1 MSPTPDRFT
10 LSAADLQTSP
20 MRRLRSQTVRWLFMG
35 AAAVTVLVSALII
48 WTVASQAWTYI
59 SQVEFTKLTDIGW
72 FPRRGLF
79 DLSTLLV
86 NSLQI
91 SVIAMA
97 VAVPSGFGAAIYLS
111 EYAHPKVRKVMK
123 PTLELLASV
132 PSVVLG
138 VFAISFITPS
148 ILSNFFNE
156 INFFNKLAAGI
167 AVGLLVIPLIASI
180 AEDALRAVP
189 VALREASAGLGA
201 RKVTTSIRVVLPAA
215 MSGLMAATIV
225 GFSRAI
231 GETMVVTIASGGGD
245 TSLFNMSILESGG
258 TITSAMAAL
267 GLGHRPGRRQ
277 RSGVPEP
284 LLPGRPAVRH
294 DPGAQHGRR
303 SDRPPAAEQVLR
315 EQALTWQY

>member
-1 MSPTPDRFT
+1 MTPDHLT
-10 LSAADLQTSP
+10 AADLQTSLG
-20 MRRLRSQTVRWLFMG
+20 RRIRSQTVRWLFMG

-48 WTVASQAWTYI
+48 WTVASGAWTFI
-59 SQVEFTKLTDIGW
+59 SQVEFTRLTDIGW

-79 DLSTLLV
+79 DLTTLLV
-86 NSLQI
+86 NSAQI

-97 VAVPSGFGAAIYLS
+97 VAVPSGFGAAFYLS
-111 EYAHPKVRKVMK
+111 EYAHPRVRRVMK

-148 ILSNFFNE
+148 ILTNFFSE

-180 AEDALRAVP
+180 SEDALRAVP
-189 VALREASAGLGA
+189 QALREASAGLGA
-201 RKVTTSIRVVLPAA
+201 RRVTTSIRVVLPAA

-245 TSLFNMSILESGG
+245 TSLFNLSLFEPGG
-258 TITSAMAAL
+258 TLTSAMAAL
-267 GLGHRPGRRQ
+267 GLGTDQVAGNNLAFQSLFFLGALLFAMTLVLNMVGDVIVRRLQ
-277 RSGVPEP
+277 NR
-284 LLPGRPAVRH
+284 
-294 DPGAQHGRR
+294 
-303 SDRPPAAEQVLR
+303 
-315 EQALTWQY
+315 Y

>member
-1 MSPTPDRFT
+1 MSPPTDSAQLT
-10 LSAADLQTSP
+10 AADLQTSL
-20 MRRLRSQTVRWLFMG
+20 MRRVRSHTVRWLFMG
-35 AAAVTVLVSALII
+35 AATVTVLVSALII
-48 WTVASQAWTYI
+48 WTVASGAWTFI
-59 SQVEFTKLTDIGW
+59 SQVELTKLTDIGW

-79 DLSTLLV
+79 DLTTLLV
-86 NSLQI
+86 NSAQI

-111 EYAHPKVRKVMK
+111 EYAHPRVRRVMK

-148 ILSNFFNE
+148 ILSNFFDE

-189 VALREASAGLGA
+189 LALREASAGLGA
-201 RKVTTSIRVVLPAA
+201 RRVTTSIRVVLPAA
-215 MSGLMAATIV
+215 MSGLMAAVIV

-245 TSLFNMSILESGG
+245 TSLFNPSLFESGG
-258 TITSAMAAL
+258 TLTSAMAAL
-267 GLGHRPGRRQ
+267 GLGTDQVAGSTLAFQSLYFLGALLFAMTLVLNMAGDMIVRR
-277 RSGVPEP
+277 
-284 LLPGRPAVRH
+284 
-294 DPGAQHGRR
+294 
-303 SDRPPAAEQVLR
+303 LR
-315 EQALTWQY
+315 NRY

>member
-1 MSPTPDRFT
+1 
-10 LSAADLQTSP
+10 
-20 MRRLRSQTVRWLFMG
+20 MRRVRSHTVRWLFMG
-35 AAAVTVLVSALII
+35 AATVTVLVSALII
-48 WTVASQAWTYI
+48 WTVASGAWTFI
-59 SQVEFTKLTDIGW
+59 SQVELTKLTDIGW

-79 DLSTLLV
+79 DLTTLLV
-86 NSLQI
+86 NSAQI
-91 SVIAMA
+91 AVIAMA

-148 ILSNFFNE
+148 ILTNFFSD

-189 VALREASAGLGA
+189 GALREASAGLGA

-215 MSGLMAATIV
+215 LSGLMAAVIV

-245 TSLFNMSILESGG
+245 TSLFNLSLFESGG
-258 TITSAMAAL
+258 TLTSAMAAL
-267 GLGHRPGRRQ
+267 GLGTDQVAGSTLAFQSLYFLGALLFAMTLVLNMAGDVIVRRLQ
-277 RSGVPEP
+277 NR
-284 LLPGRPAVRH
+284 
-294 DPGAQHGRR
+294 
-303 SDRPPAAEQVLR
+303 
-315 EQALTWQY
+315 Y

>member
-1 MSPTPDRFT
+1 MTPDHLT
-10 LSAADLQTSP
+10 AADLQTSLG
-20 MRRLRSQTVRWLFMG
+20 RRIRSQTVRWLFMG

-48 WTVASQAWTYI
+48 WTVASGAWTFI
-59 SQVEFTKLTDIGW
+59 SQVEFTRLTDIGW

-79 DLSTLLV
+79 DLTTLLV
-86 NSLQI
+86 NSAQI

-97 VAVPSGFGAAIYLS
+97 VAVPSGFGAAFYLS
-111 EYAHPKVRKVMK
+111 EYAHPRVRRVMK
-123 PTLELLASV
+123 PALELLASV

-148 ILSNFFNE
+148 ILTNFFSE

-180 AEDALRAVP
+180 SEDALRAVP
-189 VALREASAGLGA
+189 QALREASAGLGA
-201 RKVTTSIRVVLPAA
+201 RRVTTSIRVVLPAA

-245 TSLFNMSILESGG
+245 TSLFNLSLFEPGG
-258 TITSAMAAL
+258 TFTSAMAAL
-267 GLGHRPGRRQ
+267 GLGTDQVAGNNLAFQSLFFLGALLFAMTLVLNMVGDVIVRRLQ
-277 RSGVPEP
+277 NR
-284 LLPGRPAVRH
+284 
-294 DPGAQHGRR
+294 
-303 SDRPPAAEQVLR
+303 
-315 EQALTWQY
+315 Y

>member
-1 MSPTPDRFT
+1 MTRGQLT
-10 LSAADLQTSP
+10 AADLQTSV
-20 MRRLRSQTVRWLFMG
+20 MRRVRSHTVRWLFLG
-35 AAAVTVLVSALII
+35 AATVTVLVSALII
-48 WTVASQAWTYI
+48 WTVASGAWTFI
-59 SQVEFTKLTDIGW
+59 SQVELTKLTDIGW

-79 DLSTLLV
+79 DLTTLLV
-86 NSLQI
+86 NSAQI

-148 ILSNFFNE
+148 LLTNFFSD

-189 VALREASAGLGA
+189 LALREASAGLGA

-215 MSGLMAATIV
+215 MSGLMAAIIV

-245 TSLFNMSILESGG
+245 TSLFNLSLFESGG
-258 TITSAMAAL
+258 TLTSAMAAL
-267 GLGHRPGRRQ
+267 GLGTDQVAGSTLAFQSLYFLGALLFAMTLVLNMVGDVIVRRLQ
-277 RSGVPEP
+277 NR
-284 LLPGRPAVRH
+284 
-294 DPGAQHGRR
+294 
-303 SDRPPAAEQVLR
+303 
-315 EQALTWQY
+315 Y

>member
-1 MSPTPDRFT
+1 MTPDQLT
-10 LSAADLQTSP
+10 AADLQTSLG
-20 MRRLRSQTVRWLFMG
+20 RRIRSQTVRWLFLG

-48 WTVASQAWTYI
+48 WTVASGAWTFI
-59 SQVEFTKLTDIGW
+59 SQVELTKLTDIGW

-86 NSLQI
+86 NSAQI

-97 VAVPSGFGAAIYLS
+97 VAVPSGFGAAFYLS
-111 EYAHPKVRKVMK
+111 EYAHPKVRRVMK

-148 ILSNFFNE
+148 ILTNFFDG

-180 AEDALRAVP
+180 SEDALRAVP
-189 VALREASAGLGA
+189 LALREASAGLGA
-201 RKVTTSIRVVLPAA
+201 RRVTTSIRVVLPAA
-215 MSGLMAATIV
+215 LSGLMAATVV

-245 TSLFNMSILESGG
+245 TSLFNLSLFESGG
-258 TITSAMAAL
+258 TFTSAMAAL
-267 GLGHRPGRRQ
+267 GLGTDQVAGNTLAFQSLFFLGALLFAITLLLNMAGDMIVRRLQ
-277 RSGVPEP
+277 NR
-284 LLPGRPAVRH
+284 
-294 DPGAQHGRR
+294 
-303 SDRPPAAEQVLR
+303 
-315 EQALTWQY
+315 Y

>member
-1 MSPTPDRFT
+1 MSLTPDNPQ
-10 LSAADLQTSP
+10 LSVADLRTSR
-20 MRRLRSQTVRWLFMG
+20 MRRVRSGTVRWLFMS

-48 WTVASQAWTYI
+48 WTVASEAWTFI
-59 SQVEFTKLTDIGW
+59 SQVVWDSLTDIGW

-86 NSLQI
+86 NSIQI

-97 VAVPSGFGAAIYLS
+97 VALPSGFGAAIYLS
-111 EYAHPKVRKVMK
+111 EYAHPRVRRVMK

-148 ILSNFFNE
+148 ILTNFFSE

-180 AEDALRAVP
+180 SEDALRAVP

-201 RKVTTSIRVVLPAA
+201 RRVSTSIRVVLPAA
-215 MSGLMAATIV
+215 MSGLMAAAIV

-245 TSLFNMSILESGG
+245 TSLFNLALTESGG
-258 TITSAMAAL
+258 TFTSAMAAL
-267 GLGHRPGRRQ
+267 GLGTDQVAGNDLAFQSLYFLGALLFAITLVLNMAGDLIVRRMQ
-277 RSGVPEP
+277 NK
-284 LLPGRPAVRH
+284 
-294 DPGAQHGRR
+294 
-303 SDRPPAAEQVLR
+303 
-315 EQALTWQY
+315 Y

>member
-1 MSPTPDRFT
+1 MTPDHLT
-10 LSAADLQTSP
+10 AADLQTSLG
-20 MRRLRSQTVRWLFMG
+20 RRIRSQTVRWLFMG

-48 WTVASQAWTYI
+48 WTVASGAWTFI
-59 SQVEFTKLTDIGW
+59 SQVELTRLTDIGW

-79 DLSTLLV
+79 DLTTLLV
-86 NSLQI
+86 NSAQI

-97 VAVPSGFGAAIYLS
+97 VAVPSGFGAAFYLS
-111 EYAHPKVRKVMK
+111 EYAHPRVRRVMK

-148 ILSNFFNE
+148 ILTNFFSD

-180 AEDALRAVP
+180 SEDALRAVP
-189 VALREASAGLGA
+189 QALREASAGLGA
-201 RKVTTSIRVVLPAA
+201 RRVTTSIRVVLPAA

-245 TSLFNMSILESGG
+245 TSLFNLSLYESGG
-258 TITSAMAAL
+258 TLTSAMAAL
-267 GLGHRPGRRQ
+267 GLGTDQVAGNNLAFQSLFFLGALLFAMTLVLNMVGDVIVRRLQ
-277 RSGVPEP
+277 NR
-284 LLPGRPAVRH
+284 
-294 DPGAQHGRR
+294 
-303 SDRPPAAEQVLR
+303 
-315 EQALTWQY
+315 Y

>member
-10 LSAADLQTSP
+10 LSAADFQTSP
-20 MRRLRSQTVRWLFMG
+20 MRRLRSQTARWLFMG

-148 ILSNFFNE
+148 ILSNFFNQ

-201 RKVTTSIRVVLPAA
+201 RKVTTSVRVVLPAA

-267 GLGHRPGRRQ
+267 GLGTDQVAGNDLAFQSLYFLGALLFVITLVLNMAGDVIVRRLQ
-277 RSGVPEP
+277 NR
-284 LLPGRPAVRH
+284 
-294 DPGAQHGRR
+294 
-303 SDRPPAAEQVLR
+303 
-315 EQALTWQY
+315 Y

>member
-1 MSPTPDRFT
+1 MPQDSPT
-10 LSAADLQTSP
+10 LSVADLRTSAS
-20 MRRLRSQTVRWLFMG
+20 RRAWSAGARWVFALAALATV
-35 AAAVTVLVSALII
+35 VVSLLIV
-48 WTVASQAWTYI
+48 WTVASGAWTFI
-59 SQVEFTKLTDIGW
+59 SQVAWGSLTEIGW

-86 NSLQI
+86 NSAQI
-91 SVIAMA
+91 AVIAMA

-148 ILSNFFNE
+148 ILSNFFSD

-189 VALREASAGLGA
+189 VALREASSGLGA
-201 RKVTTSIRVVLPAA
+201 RKVTTSVRVVLPAA
-215 MSGLMAATIV
+215 MSGLMAAVIV

-245 TSLFNMSILESGG
+245 TSLFNLSLFESGG
-258 TITSAMAAL
+258 TLTSAMAAL
-267 GLGHRPGRRQ
+267 GLGTDQVAGNNLAFQSLYFLGALLFAMTLVLNMAGDLIVRRLQ
-277 RSGVPEP
+277 NK
-284 LLPGRPAVRH
+284 
-294 DPGAQHGRR
+294 
-303 SDRPPAAEQVLR
+303 
-315 EQALTWQY
+315 Y

>member
-1 MSPTPDRFT
+1 MTPDHLT
-10 LSAADLQTSP
+10 AADLQTSLG
-20 MRRLRSQTVRWLFMG
+20 RRIRSRTVRWLFMG

-48 WTVASQAWTYI
+48 WTVASGAWTFI
-59 SQVEFTKLTDIGW
+59 SQVELTRLTDIGW

-79 DLSTLLV
+79 DLTTLLV
-86 NSLQI
+86 NSAQI

-97 VAVPSGFGAAIYLS
+97 VAVPSGFGAAFYLS
-111 EYAHPKVRKVMK
+111 EYAHPRVRRVMK

-148 ILSNFFNE
+148 ILTNFFSD

-180 AEDALRAVP
+180 SEDALRAVP
-189 VALREASAGLGA
+189 QALREASAGLGA
-201 RKVTTSIRVVLPAA
+201 RRVTTSIRVVLPAA

-245 TSLFNMSILESGG
+245 TSLYNLSLYESGG
-258 TITSAMAAL
+258 TLTSAMAAL
-267 GLGHRPGRRQ
+267 GLGTDQVAGNNLAFQSLFFLGALLFAMTLVLNMVGDVIVRRLQ
-277 RSGVPEP
+277 NR
-284 LLPGRPAVRH
+284 
-294 DPGAQHGRR
+294 
-303 SDRPPAAEQVLR
+303 
-315 EQALTWQY
+315 Y

>member
-1 MSPTPDRFT
+1 MSLTPDNPQ
-10 LSAADLQTSP
+10 LSVADLRTSR
-20 MRRLRSQTVRWLFMG
+20 MRRVRSGTVRWLFMS

-48 WTVASQAWTYI
+48 WTVASEAWTFI
-59 SQVEFTKLTDIGW
+59 SQVVWDSLTDIGW

-86 NSLQI
+86 NSIQI

-111 EYAHPKVRKVMK
+111 EYAHPRVRRVMK
-123 PTLELLASV
+123 PALELLASV

-148 ILSNFFNE
+148 ILTNFFSE

-180 AEDALRAVP
+180 SEDALRAVP

-201 RKVTTSIRVVLPAA
+201 RRVSTSIRVVLPAA
-215 MSGLMAATIV
+215 MSGLMAAAIV

-245 TSLFNMSILESGG
+245 TSLFNLALTESGG
-258 TITSAMAAL
+258 TFTSAMAAL
-267 GLGHRPGRRQ
+267 GLGTDQVAGNDLAFQSLYFLGALLFAITLVLNMAGDLIVRRLQ
-277 RSGVPEP
+277 NK
-284 LLPGRPAVRH
+284 
-294 DPGAQHGRR
+294 
-303 SDRPPAAEQVLR
+303 
-315 EQALTWQY
+315 Y

>member
-1 MSPTPDRFT
+1 MTRHQLT
-10 LSAADLQTSP
+10 AADLQTSL
-20 MRRLRSQTVRWLFMG
+20 MRRVRSHTVRWLFLG
-35 AAAVTVLVSALII
+35 AAAVTVLVSGLII
-48 WTVASQAWTYI
+48 WTVASGAWTFI
-59 SQVEFTKLTDIGW
+59 RQVEFTRLTDIGW

-79 DLSTLLV
+79 DLTTLLV
-86 NSLQI
+86 NSVQI

-111 EYAHPKVRKVMK
+111 EYAHPRVRKVMK

-148 ILSNFFNE
+148 ILTNFFSE

-180 AEDALRAVP
+180 SEDALRAVP
-189 VALREASAGLGA
+189 GALREASAGLGA
-201 RKVTTSIRVVLPAA
+201 RRVTTSIRVVLPAA

-245 TSLFNMSILESGG
+245 TSLFNLSLFESGG
-258 TITSAMAAL
+258 TLTSAMAAL
-267 GLGHRPGRRQ
+267 GLGTDQVAGNTLAFQSLYFLGALLFVMTLVLNMAGDVIVRRLQ
-277 RSGVPEP
+277 NR
-284 LLPGRPAVRH
+284 
-294 DPGAQHGRR
+294 
-303 SDRPPAAEQVLR
+303 
-315 EQALTWQY
+315 Y

>member
-1 MSPTPDRFT
+1 MSPTPDRIT

-20 MRRLRSQTVRWLFMG
+20 MRRVRSQAVRWLFMG

-86 NSLQI
+86 NSAQI

-111 EYAHPKVRKVMK
+111 EYAHPKVRRVMK

-267 GLGHRPGRRQ
+267 GLGTDQVAGNNLAFQSLYFLGALLFVMTLVLNMAGDVIVRRLQ
-277 RSGVPEP
+277 NR
-284 LLPGRPAVRH
+284 
-294 DPGAQHGRR
+294 
-303 SDRPPAAEQVLR
+303 
-315 EQALTWQY
+315 Y

>member
-1 MSPTPDRFT
+1 MSPPADSHHLT
-10 LSAADLQTSP
+10 AADLQTSLG
-20 MRRLRSQTVRWLFMG
+20 RRVRSQTVRWLFMSS
-35 AAAVTVLVSALII
+35 ATVTVGVSALII
-48 WTVASQAWTYI
+48 WTVASEAWAYI
-59 SQVEFTKLTDIGW
+59 SQVDAAKLTDIGW

-86 NSLQI
+86 NSAQI
-91 SVIAMA
+91 SVIAML

-148 ILSNFFNE
+148 ILTNFFSD

-180 AEDALRAVP
+180 SEDALRAVP
-189 VALREASAGLGA
+189 LALREASAGLGA

-245 TSLFNMSILESGG
+245 TSLFNLSLFESGG

-267 GLGHRPGRRQ
+267 GLGTDQVAGNNLAFQ
-277 RSGVPEP
+277 SLYFLGA
-284 LLPGRPAVRH
+284 LLFAITLALNMAGDLIVR
-294 DPGAQHGRR
+294 GLQNK
-303 SDRPPAAEQVLR
+303 
-315 EQALTWQY
+315 Y

>member
-1 MSPTPDRFT
+1 MTPAMPSQISTPLR
-10 LSAADLQTSP
+10 AADLRTSTG
-20 MRRLRSQTVRWLFMG
+20 RRVRSVG
-35 AAAVTVLVSALII
+35 AKWAFALAALVTVLVSVLII
-48 WTVASQAWTYI
+48 WTVASEAWTFI
-59 SQVEFTKLTDIGW
+59 SQVIWDNLTDIGW
-72 FPRRGLF
+72 YPRRGLF

-86 NSLQI
+86 NSAQI
-91 SVIAMA
+91 AVVAMA

-148 ILSNFFNE
+148 ILTNFFSE
-156 INFFNKLAAGI
+156 INYFNKLAAGI

-189 VALREASAGLGA
+189 LALREASSGLGA

-215 MSGLMAATIV
+215 MSGLMAAVIV

-245 TSLFNMSILESGG
+245 TSLFNLSLLESGG
-258 TITSAMAAL
+258 TVTSAMAAL
-267 GLGHRPGRRQ
+267 GLGTDQVAGNNLAFQSLYFLGAMLFAITLVLNMAGDLIVRR
-277 RSGVPEP
+277 
-284 LLPGRPAVRH
+284 
-294 DPGAQHGRR
+294 
-303 SDRPPAAEQVLR
+303 LR
-315 EQALTWQY
+315 NKY

>member
-1 MSPTPDRFT
+1 MPQDSST
-10 LSAADLQTSP
+10 LSVADLRTSAS
-20 MRRLRSQTVRWLFMG
+20 RRAWSAGARWVFALAALATV
-35 AAAVTVLVSALII
+35 VVSLLIV
-48 WTVASQAWTYI
+48 WTVASGAWTFI
-59 SQVEFTKLTDIGW
+59 SQVAWGSLTEIGW

-86 NSLQI
+86 NSVQI

-111 EYAHPKVRKVMK
+111 EYAHPKVRKVLK

-148 ILSNFFNE
+148 LLSNFFSD

-189 VALREASAGLGA
+189 VALREASSGLGA
-201 RKVTTSIRVVLPAA
+201 RKVTTSVRVVLPAA
-215 MSGLMAATIV
+215 MSGLMAAVIV

-245 TSLFNMSILESGG
+245 TSLFNLSLLESGG
-258 TITSAMAAL
+258 TLTSAMAAL
-267 GLGHRPGRRQ
+267 GLGTDQVAGNNLAFQSLYFLGALLFAMTLVLNMLGDLIVRRLQ
-277 RSGVPEP
+277 NK
-284 LLPGRPAVRH
+284 
-294 DPGAQHGRR
+294 
-303 SDRPPAAEQVLR
+303 
-315 EQALTWQY
+315 Y

>member
-1 MSPTPDRFT
+1 MSLTPDNPQ
-10 LSAADLQTSP
+10 LSVADLRTSR
-20 MRRLRSQTVRWLFMG
+20 MRRVRSGTVRWLFMS

-48 WTVASQAWTYI
+48 WTVASEAWTFI
-59 SQVEFTKLTDIGW
+59 SQVVWDSLTDIGW

-86 NSLQI
+86 NSIQI

-97 VAVPSGFGAAIYLS
+97 VALPSGFGAAIYLS
-111 EYAHPKVRKVMK
+111 EYAHPRVRRVMK

-148 ILSNFFNE
+148 ILTNFFSE

-180 AEDALRAVP
+180 SEDALRAVP

-201 RKVTTSIRVVLPAA
+201 RRVSTSIRVVLPAA
-215 MSGLMAATIV
+215 MSGLMAAAIV

-245 TSLFNMSILESGG
+245 TSLFNLALTESGG
-258 TITSAMAAL
+258 TFTSAMAAL
-267 GLGHRPGRRQ
+267 GLGTDQVAGNDLAFQSLYFLGALLFAITLVLNMAGDLIVRRLQ
-277 RSGVPEP
+277 NK
-284 LLPGRPAVRH
+284 
-294 DPGAQHGRR
+294 
-303 SDRPPAAEQVLR
+303 
-315 EQALTWQY
+315 Y